1 MKPVPIQCH
10 VRTATG
16 NGPARVLRRQGLVP
30 AVLYGRNTAST
41 LLSVPSRQFEKML
54 KQGGMGRRLL
64 NLNIDGGDRGPKT
77 VMIKEIQKHP
87 VSWALIHIDFYE
99 VSMDRKI
106 RTTVPVTASGKSP
119 GVERGGNLQLIRREL
134 EVLCFPNE
142 IPDAISIDISGLDI
156 GDVVH
161 VEEIKLPGNVEIPAD
176 VNFTVLTVISPKAA
190 AAEAEAEAEEEAE
203 EAESTAEAEEA

>member
-1 MKPVPIQCH
+1 
-10 VRTATG
+10 
-16 NGPARVLRRQGLVP
+16 
-30 AVLYGRNTAST
+30 
-41 LLSVPSRQFEKML
+41 
-54 KQGGMGRRLL
+54 MGRRLL

-142 IPDAISIDISGLDI
+142 IPDAITHVLLVEDNQVSIEISGLDI